1 MGMLYCCV
9 MALFDTLRA
18 ALRLR
23 EGGFDERQ
31 AGAIVST
38 LADDLGEQ
46 LATKDDLQQ
55 LEQRMTIR
63 TGMMVT
69 AATGVLLSAIGIATG
84 ILAATSSS

>member
-1 MGMLYCCV
+1 

-23 EGGFDERQ
+23 EGGFDEHQ